1 MSITTNAAFARRRP
15 ASIPVHLV
23 GSLPPP
29 LHRDI
34 RAALAW
40 PLVHCGDAPLTAMYY
55 EPDPRWMVD
64 WLDNLA
70 RIPALEQVRSGASQ
84 GYDDV
89 PYYRIRP
96 GHELDPADLA
106 MGRIAQTEAVFA
118 VLDTLDTGAVPR
130 RLQVGIPNA
139 FDRAVF
145 ASGSPEAADEWMP
158 ALQASV
164 MDEVAALAARWGD
177 RVQLQLESPA
187 VLAAYHRAAHEDWP
201 LLTAELVQQVS
212 GIIEAAQDARWIL
225 HLCYGDLEHEPLF
238 TPVDL
243 DAAVQFLN
251 ALADALAERGIPMPT
266 VHLPVAHGS
275 APPSTDPA
283 FYRALLRLRR
293 GIHVIAGVVAEDHPV
308 ESRHALVLITD
319 ALGGPVEGIAAGCG
333 LGRRT
338 LAAAAANMALAARLA
353 HGRSPLSARR
363 TA

>member
-1 MSITTNAAFARRRP
+1 MPTTTTAAFARRATDP
-15 ASIPVHLV
+15 IPVHLV

-40 PLVHCGDAPLTAMYY
+40 PLAHCGYAPLTAMYY
-55 EPDPRWMVD
+55 EPDPRWIID
-64 WLDNLA
+64 WLDSLA
-70 RIPALEQVRSGASQ
+70 RLPALEQVRSGASR

-89 PYYRIRP
+89 PCYRIRP

-106 MGRIAQTEAVFA
+106 MGRVAQTEAAFA

-130 RLQVGIPNA
+130 RLHVGIPNA
-139 FDRAVF
+139 FDRALF
-145 ASGSPEAADEWMP
+145 AAGSPESADEWMP

-164 MDEVAALAARWGD
+164 VDEVAALAARWGD
-177 RVQLQLESPA
+177 RVQLQLETPA
-187 VLAAYHRAAHEDWP
+187 VLAAYQRAAREDRP

-212 GIIEAAQDARWIL
+212 GVIAAAPDARWIL

-243 DAAVQFLN
+243 DAAVMFLN
-251 ALADALAERGIPMPT
+251 ALADALAALGIPMPT

-283 FYRALLRLRR
+283 FFRALLRLRR
-293 GIHVIAGVVAEDHPV
+293 GIDVIAGVVAEDHPV
-308 ESRHALVLITD
+308 ESRHALALIED

-338 LAAAAANMALAARLA
+338 LAAAAANMALATRLA
-353 HGRSPLSARR
+353 HERSPLSARR